1 MKKKMNLATEIDLT
15 QDSVVQLTCWCGQI
29 ALHELWGLGRVRL
42 DRITRRQEQLGNE
55 SLAVV
60 MVPDRN
66 GMPQTEKARQLRA
79 EALPEGVPVE
89 FRVPAL
95 RAPRTRREQQLK
107 MVGDRAATMAW
118 QLMALACVQELG
130 FGAER
135 RCRFPATRCAGR
147 SRRRRNRWTPGPTG
161 GGVEMGASKYIYTVY
176 DAKTGEY
183 VAKGTAAQL
192 AGKGIFKD
200 AGSVSTCYLS
210 NRKTDKPRRWR
221 MERVEV
227 GPLSAQSGDAGAA
240 CSSPEVGALLRG
252 TPQSASQTAPQR
264 GADEPQDT
272 GAQQRRVYIY
282 RVWDMA
288 EKLLGEGTAK
298 ELAEQGVFGGESTVR
313 DVYRRGGKS
322 ERFGVGK
329 MIRWWEVR
337 PCPVK
342 PYKRRGPNRRPEEK
356 PELCKPCK
364 IPNPTP
370 LQLDVHDLCL
380 YNRKARKQGKPELS
394 YGGWAAKGKPG
405 RP

>member
-1 MKKKMNLATEIDLT
+1 
-15 QDSVVQLTCWCGQI
+15 
-29 ALHELWGLGRVRL
+29 
-42 DRITRRQEQLGNE
+42 
-55 SLAVV
+55 
-60 MVPDRN
+60 
-66 GMPQTEKARQLRA
+66 
-79 EALPEGVPVE
+79 
-89 FRVPAL
+89 
-95 RAPRTRREQQLK
+95 
-107 MVGDRAATMAW
+107 
-118 QLMALACVQELG
+118 
-130 FGAER
+130 
-135 RCRFPATRCAGR
+135 
-147 SRRRRNRWTPGPTG
+147 
-161 GGVEMGASKYIYTVY
+161 
-176 DAKTGEY
+176 
-183 VAKGTAAQL
+183 
-192 AGKGIFKD
+192 
-200 AGSVSTCYLS
+200 
-210 NRKTDKPRRWR
+210 

-227 GPLSAQSGDAGAA
+227 GPLSAQ
-240 CSSPEVGALLRG
+240 L
-252 TPQSASQTAPQR
+252 PQR
-264 GADEPQDT
+264 GNGDDCH
-272 GAQQRRVYIY
+272 QRRVYIY

>member
-79 EALPEGVPVE
+79 EALPEGVPE
-89 FRVPAL
+89 S
-95 RAPRTRREQQLK
+95 RA
-107 MVGDRAATMAW
+107 G
-118 QLMALACVQELG
+118 
-130 FGAER
+130 R
-135 RCRFPATRCAGR
+135 RCRFPETRCAGR
-147 SRRRRNRWTPGPTG
+147 SRRRRHRWTPGPTG
-161 GGVEMGASKYIYTVY
+161 GGVEMGVSKYIYTVY
-176 DAKTGEY
+176 DAKTGEC

-227 GPLSAQSGDAGAA
+227 GPLSAREAGLPSHRSVRQGRRVA
-240 CSSPEVGALLRG
+240 EL
-252 TPQSASQTAPQR
+252 PQR
-264 GADEPQDT
+264 GELCFKEDT
-272 GAQQRRVYIY
+272 PQRRVYIY

>member
-1 MKKKMNLATEIDLT
+1 M
-15 QDSVVQLTCWCGQI
+15 
-29 ALHELWGLGRVRL
+29 
-42 DRITRRQEQLGNE
+42 
-55 SLAVV
+55 
-60 MVPDRN
+60 
-66 GMPQTEKARQLRA
+66 
-79 EALPEGVPVE
+79 GV
-89 FRVPAL
+89 
-95 RAPRTRREQQLK
+95 
-107 MVGDRAATMAW
+107 
-118 QLMALACVQELG
+118 
-130 FGAER
+130 
-135 RCRFPATRCAGR
+135 
-147 SRRRRNRWTPGPTG
+147 
-161 GGVEMGASKYIYTVY
+161 SKYIYTVY

-210 NRKTDKPRRWR
+210 NRKTDNPRRWR

-227 GPLSAQSGDAGAA
+227 GPLSAQSGTAGAA
-240 CSSPEVGALLRG
+240 CSFPEAGALLRG
-252 TPQSASQTAPQR
+252 TPQSASQTAPR
-264 GADEPQDT
+264 RKADEPQDT
-272 GAQQRRVYIY
+272 SAQQRRVYIY

-322 ERFGVGK
+322 ERLGVGK